1 MTESN
6 SAGTVSFCDQDQDP
20 GAGTVSFCDQKS
32 EDDGTVTFCAD
43 QEDPPPMEP
52 VDPCLSIDTMV
63 ISGPPEPDEDS
74 GYSVVGGKAPYIWSI
89 SAGSISDNGAITDLT
104 GTCGSGTVSV
114 TDSCGNSAE
123 MEVRFS
129 DGQWVETSVIPGPC
143 GIISSPISCDGGVVN
158 CGATI
163 TGHTKSEPYVRSGNY
178 SPCISG
184 LDCSSCLW
192 TNHIDSIMCAGVEVK
207 KSSASS
213 CGANASVWVLSHTT
227 IYTWSCP

>member
-32 EDDGTVTFCAD
+32 EEDGTVTFCAD
-43 QEDPPPMEP
+43 QEDPPPMVP
-52 VDPCLSIDTMV
+52 VDPCLSIDAMV
-63 ISGPPEPDEDS
+63 ISGPEEPDEDS

-89 SAGSISDNGAITDLT
+89 SAGSINDNGAITDLT
-104 GTCGSGTVSV
+104 GACGAGTVSV

-129 DGQWVETSVIPGPC
+129 DGQWVETSVEPGPC
-143 GIISSPISCDGGVVN
+143 GIIDGPISCSGGVVV

-163 TGHTKSEPYVRSGNY
+163 IGHTKSEPYVRSGNWAA
-178 SPCISG
+178 CVGG
-184 LDCSSCLW
+184 LACDGCWWL
-192 TNHIDSIMCAGVEVK
+192 NHIDSIMCSGVEVEK
-207 KSSASS
+207 GSASS
-213 CGANASVWVLSHTT
+213 CGSNGNIWILSHTT